1 MNNNNFCVFD
11 FETTASSPHIAQI
24 TQVAAVILNNKSLKI
39 VDTFEAKMKPED
51 MSSIED
57 GALQVTGLTRE
68 QIADFPET
76 SVIFPAFASWLLKHG
91 KNNVYKA
98 PIPMGYNILG
108 YDMIILNR
116 YCQKYKV
123 GWDDKRQ
130 SQKLLSQVYSFDLL
144 HHMWFWMESNQDI
157 EKLKLTT
164 ILEYM
169 GAEAEKIA
177 GAHDALQDVKNT
189 AEIIIRLFNMQR
201 HMTALRDDNTRR
213 LEMKGCMKK

>member
-1 MNNNNFCVFD
+1 MNKNNFCVLD
-11 FETTASSPHIAQI
+11 FETGASNPHTAEI
-24 TQVAAVILNNKSLKI
+24 TQIAAVILNHKSLKI
-39 VDTFEAKMKPED
+39 IDTFEAKLKPENMD
-51 MSSIED
+51 ALED

-68 QIADFPET
+68 QIADFPDT
-76 SVIFPAFASWLLKHG
+76 SIIFPTFANWLLKHG
-91 KNNVYKA
+91 KNNVYNA

-116 YCQKYKV
+116 YCKKYKI
-123 GWDDKRQ
+123 GWDEKRQ

-144 HHMWFWMESNQDI
+144 HHMWFWMENNQDI